1 MSSVS
6 PVSSVSLAAI
16 LSNTAL
22 LGAATAALSSG
33 SNVGLT
39 NDTQAATLA
48 QGLLGRA
55 SDLSGVGNA
64 IGQGIGVLQAAGN
77 GLTAIG
83 SVIGQLK
90 GVVQQAQSTTNAATL
105 SSLQGQYNTLRGQ
118 IDSIASDSSY
128 GGVSLISSN
137 PSSLTVTG
145 PTAGQSDTIAGSAA
159 DSASLGITAAANWG
173 GAGSTLQ
180 ADAVNVATAGQTARS
195 QAAGFGADAALLQ
208 TQAFFLQA
216 QGNIATQGAA
226 SLTAVDPYATAAS
239 ALAASTYVQLGY
251 ATLGLAAQSQQS
263 VLRLFASPSKSVIA

>member
-6 PVSSVSLAAI
+6 PVSSVALAAI

-22 LGAATAALSSG
+22 LGAATVALSSG
-33 SNVGLT
+33 SNAGPSNNT
-39 NDTQAATLA
+39 PAATLA

-64 IGQGIGVLQAAGN
+64 IGQGIGVLQSASN

-83 SVIGQLK
+83 SVIGQLQ

-105 SSLQGQYNTLRGQ
+105 SSLQGRYNTLRGQ

-137 PSSLTVTG
+137 PGSLTVTG
-145 PTAGQSDTIAGSAA
+145 PTAGQTDTIAGSAA

-173 GAGSTLQ
+173 GTGSTLQ
-180 ADAVNVATAGQTARS
+180 ADAANVATAGQSVRS

-239 ALAASTYVQLGY
+239 ALSANTYVQLGY